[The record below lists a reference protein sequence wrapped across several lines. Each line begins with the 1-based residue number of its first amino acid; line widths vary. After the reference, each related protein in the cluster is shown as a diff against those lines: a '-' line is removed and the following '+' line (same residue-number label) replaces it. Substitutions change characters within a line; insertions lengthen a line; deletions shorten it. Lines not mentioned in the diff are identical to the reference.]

1 MIMFS
6 HKLPWSVVSRQANAD
21 ELRVIDAEGETVVET
36 GANKHLAFAI
46 CTLPQIFIMLEQT
59 QNRAA
64 NIHDSAREIYGN
76 VQDIFSD
83 ARYNYRIPGEKE
95 EKEEDA

>member
-1 MIMFS
+1 MFS
-6 HKLPWSVVSRQANAD
+6 HKLPWSVVSRQANWD
-21 ELRVIDAEGETVVET
+21 EFRVVDAEGETVVET
-36 GANKHLAFAI
+36 GSNKPLAFAI
-46 CTLPQIFIMLEQT
+46 CVLPQTFIMLEQT

-64 NIHDSAREIYGN
+64 DIYDSAREIYGN
-76 VQDIFSD
+76 VQDIFGD